1 MREPHPSQLSALE
14 PEALEAF
21 DQSTDSIEIH
31 AFLSSIRDKL
41 GLKHVVYHSPS
52 LRGCSHDDP
61 FLALT
66 YPEDWQKRYR
76 DQHYVEVDPVVQT
89 AVRSVLPIDWSR
101 LDRTGKRVEK
111 MFRESADAGI
121 GKQGLTIPIRGPVN
135 GVWGLFTVTTDDEPR
150 AWVQRREQLL
160 RDVVV
165 LGHMVHQRSYELTGK
180 LEEPLGLRS
189 ISPRECEALSWT
201 AEGKTVTDVA
211 ILMGLSPE
219 TVRGYLDSARN
230 KLGALNRTHAVV
242 RAIRVG
248 IVR

>member
-1 MREPHPSQLSALE
+1 MLEPHISSLSALRS
-14 PEALEAF
+14 EALESF
-21 DQSTDSIEIH
+21 DQSSDATGIH
-31 AFLSSIRDKL
+31 AFLSSIRDRL
-41 GLKHVVYHSPS
+41 DLKHVVYHSPS

-66 YPEDWQKRYR
+66 YPDDWQKRYR
-76 DQHYVEVDPVVQT
+76 DQRYVDVDPVVQT

-111 MFRESADAGI
+111 MFRESIDAGI
-121 GKQGLTIPIRGPVN
+121 GRQGLTIPIRGPVN
-135 GVWGLFTVTTDDEPR
+135 GVWGLFTVTTDDSPQS
-150 AWVQRREQLL
+150 WTLRRDQLI
-160 RDVVV
+160 RDIVV
-165 LGHMVHQRSYELTGK
+165 LGHMVHQRSYELTGR

-201 AEGKTVTDVA
+201 AEGKTVNDIAT
-211 ILMGLSPE
+211 IMGLSPE

>member
-1 MREPHPSQLSALE
+1 MWEPHTSALSE
-14 PEALEAF
+14 LATATLDLF
-21 DQSTDSIEIH
+21 DNSIDSGGINT
-31 AFLSSIRDKL
+31 FLSEIRDRL
-41 GLKHVVYHSPS
+41 GLKHVVYHSPT
-52 LRGCSHDDP
+52 LRGCSHEAP

-66 YPEDWQKRYR
+66 YPEDWQKHYR
-76 DQHYVEVDPVVQT
+76 HQHYVEVDPVVQS

-101 LDRTGKRVEK
+101 VGRSGKRVEK
-111 MFRESADAGI
+111 MFKESVEAGV
-121 GKQGLTIPIRGPVN
+121 GTQGLTIPIRGPVN
-135 GVWGLFTVTTDDEPR
+135 GVWGLFTVTTDDS
-150 AWVQRREQLL
+150 QREWAARRDQLL
-160 RDVVV
+160 RDVVL
-165 LGHMVHQRSYELTGK
+165 LGHMVHQRSYDLTGK

-201 AEGKTVTDVA
+201 AEGKTVNDIAV
-211 ILMGLSPE
+211 IMKLSPE